1 MSAILIQGNIRFE
14 LQVGAYDAAAL
25 NGGEASFR
33 VTLSA
38 TDSAGHRPNRAGH
51 HGHNKSSMA
60 PLLARFTAPIAVIC
74 LWAVAAA
81 GSIDVATMVN
91 DLQLQDSSA
100 IAEILA
106 KEGIDNH
113 SLPLLTNEELEKL
126 PGISRGARLRIVD
139 YIQKHRQEAE
149 PQQQHHFLL

>member
-1 MSAILIQGNIRFE
+1 M
-14 LQVGAYDAAAL
+14 
-25 NGGEASFR
+25 
-33 VTLSA
+33 
-38 TDSAGHRPNRAGH
+38 
-51 HGHNKSSMA
+51 SSMT
-60 PLLARFTAPIAVIC
+60 PLLAHFTAPIAVIC

-100 IAEILA
+100 LEILA
-106 KEGIDNH
+106 KEGIDNN

-139 YIQKHRQEAE
+139 YIQKHRQEA
-149 PQQQHHFLL
+149 QQQQDKSGDSEVAHVLQSLGLQGPSKFHGTPDCNESAALLRCTATVWIFIVSLRVLPKN